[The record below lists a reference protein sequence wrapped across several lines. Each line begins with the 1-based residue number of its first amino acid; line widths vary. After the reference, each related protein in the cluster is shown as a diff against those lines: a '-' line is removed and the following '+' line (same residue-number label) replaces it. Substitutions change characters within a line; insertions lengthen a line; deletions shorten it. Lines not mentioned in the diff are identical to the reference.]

1 MFTLDGTSR
10 QHVSFRKLVPNLLT
24 TVSLC
29 SGLASIHYSL
39 RAAGLQLEYELVAA
53 GKPLLAGQLAEIEAM
68 WKTAMLAIGVAAVFD
83 LLDGRAARLL
93 RASSR
98 FGAVYDS
105 LSDFLSFGVAP
116 AILIQQWM
124 LRSHGALGMAAV
136 LAFVLCAALRLAR
149 FTAMPKQPLSM
160 SALSKFFSGLPTPAA
175 AGAVLVPPMLDVA
188 KYFPFTNGKGKLAP
202 EVQGAFDSLEP
213 ALVMVNTFLIAALM
227 VSRIPMFSFKKIRV
241 KRSLVVPLMV
251 AFGMVVLAMF
261 RDPWLTIPVVVWC
274 YLFTLPFA
282 TVAHKRIWAE
292 LGQHKPQATPAQE
305 SDHE

>member
-10 QHVSFRKLVPNLLT
+10 QHVSFRKLVPNMLT

-39 RAAGLQLEYELVAA
+39 RAAGLQLEYSLVAA
-53 GKPLLAGQLAEIEAM
+53 GKALPAVQLAEIEAM
-68 WKTAMLAIGVAAVFD
+68 WKTSMLAIGVAAVFD

-149 FTAMPKQPLSM
+149 FTAMPKQPASM

-188 KYFPFTNGKGKLAP
+188 KYFPFTNGKAAP

-213 ALVMVNTFLIAALM
+213 ALVMANTFLIAALM
-227 VSRIPMFSFKKIRV
+227 VSRIPMFSFKKVRV
-241 KRSLVVPLMV
+241 KRSLVVPMMV
-251 AFGMVVLAMF
+251 AFGMIVLAMF

-282 TVAHKRIWAE
+282 TVAYKRIWAE
-292 LGQHKPQATPAQE
+292 IKLQKADQTPSPE